1 MADFETLALSEVAAS
16 TKQLNNM
23 ERLILT
29 ESDLQILRRE
39 DDDTL

>member
-1 MADFETLALSEVAAS
+1 MAEFKTQALPEAAAS

-29 ESDLQILRRE
+29 ESDLQILRQE
-39 DDDTL
+39 DDDML

>member
-1 MADFETLALSEVAAS
+1 MADFETLALSEAVAS
-16 TKQLNNM
+16 SKQLNNM